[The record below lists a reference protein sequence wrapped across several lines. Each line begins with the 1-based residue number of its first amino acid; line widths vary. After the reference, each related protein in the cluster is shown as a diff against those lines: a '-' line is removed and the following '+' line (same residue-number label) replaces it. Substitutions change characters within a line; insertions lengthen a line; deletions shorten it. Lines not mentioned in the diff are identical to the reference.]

1 MAWTDVKQE
10 ANAAMQSWI
19 QLVLL
24 TASARLHLS
33 RQSADNATNAT
44 NGTDNVSLM
53 PAGAPVGQPPAEFMT
68 SCGELFSAM
77 RKESGESP
85 EKAHQYL
92 SIVCGQFE
100 TGPDYLLCKMLKD
113 RFTLHMM
120 DTSHG
125 NDTVVCKELSYKIAD
140 HVMYHYEHKEGGN
153 ATNAS
158 NASNATPAA
167 LHATGVMHGS
177 AKARLAARK
186 KQVQGLKRKHK
197 K

>member
-1 MAWTDVKQE
+1 
-10 ANAAMQSWI
+10 MQSWL
-19 QLVLL
+19 QLVLI
-24 TASARLHLS
+24 TASARLQLS
-33 RQSADNATNAT
+33 RQSADNSTHASNAT
-44 NGTDNVSLM
+44 ENVTLM
-53 PAGAPVGQPPAEFMT
+53 PAGAPIWQPPAEFMT

-77 RKESGESP
+77 RKISGESAP
-85 EKAHQYL
+85 KAHQYL

-100 TGPDYLLCKMLKD
+100 TGPDYMLCKMLKD

-158 NASNATPAA
+158 NATPAA
-167 LHATGVMHGS
+167 LHATGVSHGS
-177 AKARLAARK
+177 AKARLAARR
-186 KQVQGLKRKHK
+186 KQVAGLK
-197 K
+197 